1 MSSRTRESKQKQR
14 RDRDQV
20 SRLGSLRMVLV
31 FLTVIPSMALLGLW
45 GLSTAQLGIDWQRLA
60 HQDDLYDRS
69 STLARNVTAQLQ
81 EERRLTGQMLAV
93 PGASQDAVKTQRKH
107 TDVAI
112 KAFLG
117 TTDGDLSS
125 LPRQGLRDAVTQ
137 DRHDLGRL
145 DGIRAAVDQHTIT
158 DEISVQSYTGLIE
171 SNLGFFEAFGHADNE
186 DLADSFKPLT
196 DLMWADEML
205 SREDAVLSYSWAA
218 DEFRDRDRTG
228 LSQWIGAQHFLIE
241 SEITNRVSLPERA
254 ELQDLEGNNAW
265 DTKEMV
271 ESALIGHHP
280 TDPELLPW
288 TSSEWRHAMQT
299 LKPRFDTL
307 IQHRSTVVEDVT
319 DESVDDLKGRMRT
332 YAVICLGTVVVVIA
346 LSVVLTNS
354 LRRRILGLRDEAAR
368 LETELPGVMARLR
381 RGEDVDVEKEV
392 REVRHGQ
399 DEMGKLGQALNLAR
413 RTAVETAVRETEQ
426 HRGFQRMLQRIARR
440 TQLLIGLQLKKLDE
454 MERGQE
460 DPEILE
466 GLFDLDHLTSRLR
479 RYEENLVVLGGGQP
493 QRRWRR
499 PVRVIDVLRAALGE
513 VQDYR
518 RISIEVAEES
528 WLAGRAIGPLVHI
541 LAELMEN
548 AAAFSKPPNPVE
560 ARATL
565 VGRGLAVEVEDRG
578 LGMDAE
584 DYDALNAMMAEPPE
598 LDVVSRAEDARL
610 GLYVVSQLAS
620 SLGLKVEFRASVY
633 GGTRVIVMV
642 PEELV
647 AEPPEGA
654 DDTESRG
661 VRATTP
667 VTGADALSGGP
678 AGDLPGED
686 LAGTPAAGAP
696 TGGWP
701 APAGHS
707 GVLAGYPGIPDHGGA
722 NEQVVP
728 DGTGSGWAPH
738 DGFGA
743 SVPRPRDPYTEHAR
757 AEAAQPEPAAPA
769 HGTLPADAARHPA
782 TEYPAQSDPARY
794 PAGAGYPGAA
804 APAGAQTGG
813 DAALPPQGASA
824 PSMPGLPA
832 RARGRALDAV
842 TASGSRAGQVSST
855 DGPQGNAGAGQHR
868 GPRDH
873 GTADQA
879 AHSGPKHRRV
889 APEPSEDVRTGVPPG
904 PPGGLPQRARGVAAD
919 PGDEEQTA
927 PGLTPLPKRVRQANL
942 APGLKE
948 PPRPRRHR
956 DDEPPDPQDDSRSV
970 RSGAAIGAFQRQSRL
985 NRGPARAAD
994 DQVTPDVT
1002 DAMPDTR
1009 SSHTEDAP

>member
-1 MSSRTRESKQKQR
+1 MSSRTREQKQR
-14 RDRDQV
+14 RGHDQV

-31 FLTVIPSMALLGLW
+31 FLTVIPSLALLGLW
-45 GLSTAQLGIDWQRLA
+45 ALSTAQLGIDWQRLA

-69 STLARNVTAQLQ
+69 SSLAHNVTTQLQ
-81 EERRLTGQMLAV
+81 EERRLTGQMLSV
-93 PGASQDAVKTQRKH
+93 PGASRDAVKAQRKH
-107 TDVAI
+107 TDAAVR
-112 KAFLG
+112 AFRES
-117 TTDGDLSS
+117 TDGDLSS
-125 LPRQGLRDAVTQ
+125 LPRKGLRDAVVQ
-137 DRHDLGRL
+137 DRNDLARL
-145 DGIRAAVDQHTIT
+145 DGIRAAVDQGTIT
-158 DEISVQSYTGLIE
+158 DEISVQSYTSLIE
-171 SNLGFFEAFGHADNE
+171 SNLGFFEALGHADNE
-186 DLADSFKPLT
+186 ELAAAFKPLI
-196 DLMWADEML
+196 DLMWADEMV
-205 SREDAVLSYSWAA
+205 SREDAVLSYSWSAG
-218 DEFRDRDRTG
+218 EFRDRDRTG

-241 SEITNRVSLPERA
+241 SEIAPRVTTAERS
-254 ELQDLEGNNAW
+254 ELQDLQGNNAW

-299 LKPRFDTL
+299 LKPRFTSL
-307 IQHRSTVVEDVT
+307 VQHRSNVVDDVT
-319 DESVDDLKGRMRT
+319 DQVVDDLQGRMRT
-332 YAVICLGTVVVVIA
+332 YAAICLGTVVVVIA

-354 LRRRILGLRDEAAR
+354 LRRRILALRDEAAR
-368 LETELPGVMARLR
+368 LETELPGVMERLR

-392 REVRHGQ
+392 REVQHGH

-518 RISIEVAEES
+518 RISIEVAQES
-528 WLAGRAIGPLVHI
+528 WLAGRAVGPLVHI

-620 SLGLKVEFRASVY
+620 GLGLKVEFRASVY

-654 DDTESRG
+654 DETTENRG
-661 VRATTP
+661 VRATP
-667 VTGADALSGGP
+667 GAGARSAGRTGAAPGVAASGTQAAIGAP
-678 AGDLPGED
+678 AY
-686 LAGTPAAGAP
+686 AAGRTAS
-696 TGGWP
+696 
-701 APAGHS
+701 AGHPGGS
-707 GVLAGYPGIPDHGGA
+707 AGHIGVPDHGGA
-722 NEQVVP
+722 KEQVAP
-728 DGTGSGWAPH
+728 EGTGGGWARH
-738 DGFGA
+738 DGPGA
-743 SVPRPRDPYTEHAR
+743 HAQRPGHPHAEHAR
-757 AEAAQPEPAAPA
+757 AEAVQPESAAPA
-769 HGTLPADAARHPA
+769 HETPHADAAGRTA
-782 TEYPAQSDPARY
+782 GEYPAEPDAARQS
-794 PAGAGYPGAA
+794 GTAGYPGAA
-804 APAGAQTGG
+804 SPAATPSGNEAARSAQAG
-813 DAALPPQGASA
+813 SV
-824 PSMPGLPA
+824 GLPT
-832 RARGRALDAV
+832 RSRGRALDAV
-842 TASGSRAGQVSST
+842 TASGALAGKPS
-855 DGPQGNAGAGQHR
+855 DGGGREADAGPGQHR
-868 GPRDH
+868 GPSDH
-873 GTADQA
+873 GDGAPV
-879 AHSGPKHRRV
+879 AHGGPRHRRV
-889 APEPSEDVRTGVPPG
+889 TSEQPEGARGGVPPG
-904 PPGGLPQRARGVAAD
+904 APDGLPERARGAAAGAGAEV
-919 PGDEEQTA
+919 P

-948 PPRPRRHR
+948 PPRPRKYRE
-956 DDEPPDPQDDSRSV
+956 DEPPDLQDDSRGA

-985 NRGPARAAD
+985 ARGPARPAD
-994 DQVTPDVT
+994 DQATPDVT